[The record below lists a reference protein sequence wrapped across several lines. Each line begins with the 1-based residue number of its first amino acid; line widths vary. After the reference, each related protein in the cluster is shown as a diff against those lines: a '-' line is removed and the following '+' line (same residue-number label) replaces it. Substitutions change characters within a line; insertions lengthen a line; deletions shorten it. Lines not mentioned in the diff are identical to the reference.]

1 MATFVNGQ
9 HRTDYGHIV
18 LTTDNVLYPPEKIET
33 TPSRADGL
41 SAEEERDVRIL
52 GCDFIQASGLL
63 LQLPQVAMATAQIL
77 FHRFY
82 YAKSIIKLDY
92 EHVVMAAIFLAAK
105 VEECPRRIRDVLNCF
120 HHIKQVKEKR
130 KIQCMDFN
138 GPLYFKLKNEVI
150 KAERRL
156 LKELGFCVHV
166 KYPHKII
173 IVILKLFEQIQNQ
186 ELTQLAW
193 NFMNDSLKTD
203 LFMRFTP
210 DQIGCTCIWLAA
222 RQKKIC
228 LPKNPHWYE
237 LFSIKTEEIETI
249 ASVILELYILPRP
262 DYSKLDTAINK
273 AKEAFEKK
281 KTSSDKNNKIPDLI
295 HKTMSSFSPAVKD
308 SLISPPKK
316 SPTDHITKRISKLAE
331 NGKKKHHSPRRR
343 YSPISPPRRKR
354 SQDRERLNR
363 RKKQSSNSSP
373 SPSPPP
379 HKHKDRRSSVSPPR
393 RHKRRITVS
402 RSDSDS
408 DSSSGSSTTSEML
421 RAEERK
427 RRHNEKKKLQE
438 KKELQEQI
446 RVLEKG
452 RSKKHKNTHSQRE
465 YPKQSKHKVR

>member
-41 SAEEERDVRIL
+41 SVEEERDVRIL

-82 YAKSIIKLDY
+82 YAKSIVKHNY
-92 EHVVMAAIFLAAK
+92 EHVVMAALFLAAK
-105 VEECPRRIRDVLNCF
+105 VEECPRRVRDVLNCF

-130 KIQCMDFN
+130 TIQCMDFN
-138 GPLYFKLKNEVI
+138 GTLYFKQKNEVI

-193 NFMNDSLKTD
+193 NFMNDSLRTD
-203 LFMRFTP
+203 LFMKFTP
-210 DQIGCTCIWLAA
+210 DQIGCACIWLAA

-228 LPKNPHWYE
+228 LPKSPHWYE
-237 LFSIKTEEIETI
+237 LFNIKTEEMETI
-249 ASVILELYILPRP
+249 ATTILELYILPRP
-262 DYSKLDTAINK
+262 DYTKLDNAINQ
-273 AKEAFEKK
+273 AKDIFEKK
-281 KTSSDKNNKIPDLI
+281 KTATEKNNKIPEL
-295 HKTMSSFSPAVKD
+295 KKSMTSFSPAVKD

-316 SPTDHITKRISKLAE
+316 SPTDQITKRISKLAE
-331 NGKKKHHSPRRR
+331 NGGKKKHHSPRRR

-354 SQDRERLNR
+354 SQDRNRLNR
-363 RKKQSSNSSP
+363 KKHASSNSSP

-379 HKHKDRRSSVSPPR
+379 KHKDRRSSVSPAR
-393 RHKRRITVS
+393 RHKRRMS
-402 RSDSDS
+402 ESPSNSDS
-408 DSSSGSSTTSEML
+408 DSSSGSSTTSEVI

-452 RSKKHKNTHSQRE
+452 RNKKHKNTHSQRD